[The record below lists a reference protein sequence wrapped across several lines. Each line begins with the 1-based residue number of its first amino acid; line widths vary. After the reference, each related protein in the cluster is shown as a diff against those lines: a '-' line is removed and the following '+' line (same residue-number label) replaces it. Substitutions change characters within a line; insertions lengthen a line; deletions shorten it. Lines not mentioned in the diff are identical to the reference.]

1 MRRILTLFLCIIVL
15 FLFARKG
22 MRVYFSC
29 SRKKRYQ
36 KKQTTLHGTP
46 NTHYVR
52 IGEPLPQVD
61 GLSVA
66 AGDGIV
72 RT

>member
-1 MRRILTLFLCIIVL
+1 MFTFWIISDIMVAETSATV
-15 FLFARKG
+15 FFCFVFAKKP
-22 MRVYFSC
+22 VYFSC

-36 KKQTTLHGTP
+36 KKRATLP
-46 NTHYVR
+46 
-52 IGEPLPQVD
+52 VD

-66 AGDGIV
+66 VGDGIV